1 MKLKKIYWDKT
12 DPDKLTTVFMGLTL
26 AVYKNNDKWEARLA
40 SPQQRP
46 EIQQGF
52 DMANAIKEVDRS
64 NYTKFNADGTP
75 YIRPDGKIGKNPET
89 YQAPELEPFLTRN
102 KGDQNES

>member
-26 AVYKNNDKWEARLA
+26 SVYKNNDKWEARLA
-40 SPQQRP
+40 SPHQRP

-52 DMANAIKEVDRS
+52 DTAEDAMRYAE
-64 NYTKFNADGTP
+64 
-75 YIRPDGKIGKNPET
+75 YILLVR
-89 YQAPELEPFLTRN
+89 ELKKHFSRVKGFLI
-102 KGDQNES
+102 

>member
-1 MKLKKIYWDKT
+1 MKLKQTYWDKT

-26 AVYKNNDKWEARLA
+26 SVYKNNGKWEARLA

-52 DMANAIKEVDRS
+52 E
-64 NYTKFNADGTP
+64 TADEAVR
-75 YIRPDGKIGKNPET
+75 YAERILLVR
-89 YQAPELEPFLTRN
+89 ELKKYFSFV
-102 KGDQNES
+102 NE

>member
-1 MKLKKIYWDKT
+1 MKLKKSSWDKT

-26 AVYKNNDKWEARLA
+26 SVYKNNDKWEARLA

-52 DMANAIKEVDRS
+52 E
-64 NYTKFNADGTP
+64 TADEAMR
-75 YIRPDGKIGKNPET
+75 YAEHILLVR
-89 YQAPELEPFLTRN
+89 ELKKHFSCV
-102 KGDQNES
+102 KG